1 MLKLFKIIGKYIWKL
16 RDWRRHYI
24 RQLWLS
30 HVYCRN
36 LRLVKDETGRIGK
49 DDILAVVV
57 LRNEAPRIPYFLQ
70 YYRGLGVGHFL
81 FIDNGSTDG
90 LMEMLASEKDC
101 SVWYTADSY
110 KASNFGLY
118 WQNHLLRRYGP
129 GHWCLMLDP
138 DEFLVYPYME
148 SRSLRE
154 LTEFLD
160 ENRKESFFTLMLD
173 MYGRG
178 TIEETVYSPGQNPL
192 EVSPWFDKT
201 GYCQEYVPRYWNW
214 WIRGGVRRR
223 VFFKDK
229 PYEAP
234 ALNKTVLV
242 KWRQHFSFISSAHH
256 LWPRRLNRPHFKD
269 GLAPTGCLLHFKFLS
284 SFKVKVEEEMQRKE
298 HFAGSKEY
306 IRYKNSLS
314 EGKSL
319 WHEGSVKFA
328 GWQQCVELGLM
339 NLGRWF

>member
-1 MLKLFKIIGKYIWKL
+1 MN
-16 RDWRRHYI
+16 DWHWHYI
-24 RQLWLS
+24 RQRRLS
-30 HVYCRN
+30 YVHCRN
-36 LRLVKDETGRIGK
+36 LRLVKDATNRIGK
-49 DDILAVVV
+49 NDILAVVV
-57 LRNEAPRIPYFLQ
+57 LRNEAFRIPYFLR

-90 LMEMLASEKDC
+90 LMDMLSDETDC
-101 SVWYTADSY
+101 SVWYTEDSY
-110 KASNFGLY
+110 KASRFGLY
-118 WQNHLLRRYGP
+118 WANHILRRYGP

-148 SRSLRE
+148 SRSIRE

-160 ENRKESFFTLMLD
+160 REGKESFFTLMLD

-178 TIEETVYSPGQNPL
+178 KIEEAVYSPGQDPL
-192 EVSPWFDKT
+192 EVCPWFDKT
-201 GYCQEYVPRYWNW
+201 GYYQEYNKWYWTF

-223 VFFKDK
+223 VFSKDR
-229 PYEAP
+229 PWEAP

-242 KWRQHFSFISSAHH
+242 KWRSHYSFISSAHT

-269 GLAPTGCLLHFKFLS
+269 GLAPTGCLLHFKFFS
-284 SFKVKVEEEMQRKE
+284 AFKEKVEEEIQRKE

-306 IRYKNSLS
+306 ISYKNALS
-314 EGKSL
+314 TGLSL
-319 WHEGSVKFA
+319 WHEGSVRFK
-328 GWQQCVELGLM
+328 GWQQCVALGLM